1 MRSMLKREFGVVTI
15 NTNKGFVAVNA
26 IGTFEMYGHTF
37 MVHHS
42 IEYPELYGVSEMSTG
57 RNVLGYVYE
66 DIDDAYEKALER
78 LTRMRAHLATCIG
91 TALVDS
97 GTFINRGGILITINC
112 LL

>member
-1 MRSMLKREFGVVTI
+1 MKREFGVVTI
-15 NTNKGFVAVNA
+15 NTDEGFVAVNA
-26 IGTFEMYGHTF
+26 VGTFEMYGYNF

-66 DIDDAYEKALER
+66 DIDDAYERALER
-78 LTRMRAHLATCIG
+78 LTRMRVHLATCIG
-91 TALVDS
+91 MALVDS
-97 GTFINRGGILITINC
+97 GTFLNKGGILMITNC

>member
-1 MRSMLKREFGVVTI
+1 MLKREFGVVTI
-15 NTNKGFVAVNA
+15 HTDKGFVAVNA
-26 IGTFEMYGHTF
+26 VGTFEMFGYNF

-78 LTRMRAHLATCIG
+78 ITRMKVHLATCVG
-91 TALVDS
+91 NALVGN
-97 GTFINRGGILITINC
+97 GTFLNRGGILMTINC